1 MRYQGGGGRTL
12 QPSCFLQEPSLF
24 TLDFS
29 VKTHLIKKCVGIKF
43 IRHKFFS
50 QEKYM
55 RNSNNLFYSQK
66 RSKYVKKVKFD
77 ANRSLFH
84 IFAPHA
90 SRKANDM
97 LSIM

>member
-1 MRYQGGGGRTL
+1 MKYQGNGGRTL
-12 QPSCFLQEPSLF
+12 QPSCFLQEPSPF

-50 QEKYM
+50 REKYM

-66 RSKYVKKVKFD
+66 RSKYVKKGQ
-77 ANRSLFH
+77 
-84 IFAPHA
+84 I
-90 SRKANDM
+90 
-97 LSIM
+97 